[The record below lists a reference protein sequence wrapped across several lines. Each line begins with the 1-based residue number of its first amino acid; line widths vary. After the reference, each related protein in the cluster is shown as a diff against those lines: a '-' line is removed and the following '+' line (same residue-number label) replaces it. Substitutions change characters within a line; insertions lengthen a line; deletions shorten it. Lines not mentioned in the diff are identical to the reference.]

1 LILQLV
7 ADAHVV
13 RAVPYDRFLAMTHP
27 DVARVVEAIR
37 EDIEARRARGD
48 YTPEDIEA
56 LFDQRLRAYV
66 AEATIDP
73 KLGDRLR
80 HESHDWNIDTG
91 YWIRSNRPGIAGIAI
106 RFAKR
111 IVRPFVRL
119 YTDHILNR
127 QAQINL
133 VVWHFLLDSVRR
145 TLLLELE
152 VKKLRHDIDTLKRG
166 R

>member
-1 LILQLV
+1 MNGP
-7 ADAHVV
+7 DVV
-13 RAVPYDRFLAMTHP
+13 RLV
-27 DVARVVEAIR
+27 
-37 EDIEARRARGD
+37 EDIRREIDVRRSRGEF
-48 YTPEDIEA
+48 TPEDIEV

-66 AEATIDP
+66 AEAKIDP

-91 YWIRSNRPGIAGIAI
+91 YWIRSGRPGAAGAVI
-106 RFAKR
+106 RLAKR
-111 IVRPFVRL
+111 AVRPFVRL

-152 VKKLRHDIDTLKRG
+152 VKRLEHEIDTLKRG

>member
-1 LILQLV
+1 MSAPDVERLV
-7 ADAHVV
+7 EDV
-13 RAVPYDRFLAMTHP
+13 RAEIDR
-27 DVARVVEAIR
+27 
-37 EDIEARRARGD
+37 RRSRGEF
-48 YTPEDIEA
+48 TPEDVEA
-56 LFDQRLRAYV
+56 LFGERLRAYIV
-66 AEATIDP
+66 DARIDP
-73 KLGDRLR
+73 RLGARLQQ
-80 HESHDWNIDTG
+80 ESHDWNIDTA
-91 YWIRSNRPGIAGIAI
+91 YWIRTTRTGPAGAAV
-106 RFAKR
+106 RLGKR

-152 VKKLRHDIDTLKRG
+152 IKKLRHEVDALKRN

>member
-1 LILQLV
+1 
-7 ADAHVV
+7 
-13 RAVPYDRFLAMTHP
+13 MSSP
-27 DVARVVEAIR
+27 DVARLVDDIR
-37 EDIEARRARGD
+37 REIDVRRSRGD
-48 YTPEDIEA
+48 FTPEDIEA

-66 AEATIDP
+66 AEAKIDP
-73 KLGDRLR
+73 RLGDRLR

-91 YWIRSNRPGIAGIAI
+91 YWIRSDRPGMAGSAV
-106 RFAKR
+106 RAAKR
-111 IVRPFVRL
+111 MVRPFVRL

-152 VKKLRHDIDTLKRG
+152 VKKLQHELDALKRD